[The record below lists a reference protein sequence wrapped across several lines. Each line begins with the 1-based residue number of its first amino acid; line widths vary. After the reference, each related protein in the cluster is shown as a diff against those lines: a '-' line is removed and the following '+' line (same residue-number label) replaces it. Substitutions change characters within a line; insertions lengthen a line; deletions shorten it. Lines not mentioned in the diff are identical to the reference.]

1 MLLAAAPTPTH
12 AARLTHTQLVAVL
25 RRAGRVRLLD
35 AEATRLQQILR
46 ADYLH
51 QPVSVEHAMGRHA
64 TALLQILNAAC
75 RNAKDLAEA
84 TVALFGSGAH
94 CVIMGSACLALSDRF
109 TPEDHPNVILT
120 CCCRISGQWSSRP

>member
-1 MLLAAAPTPTH
+1 MRPEARMLLAAAPTPTH

-64 TALLQILNAAC
+64 DRVAADPE
-75 RNAKDLAEA
+75 RGLPQRQRPRRGHRRPLWFWRTLRDHGLG
-84 TVALFGSGAH
+84 VSGA
-94 CVIMGSACLALSDRF
+94 I
-109 TPEDHPNVILT
+109 
-120 CCCRISGQWSSRP
+120 